1 MVLIA
6 WKHDS
11 RLVQGIPS
19 GDLCLRIV
27 GTARDGQVVRLAAP
41 KCTIGSAR
49 GCTLRLH
56 AAGVRPVHC
65 VILRGVRGTV
75 ARCWSGGTR
84 LNGRSFVDAP
94 LVAGDRL
101 AIGPIE
107 LEVLSSTAADAARD
121 EPRARAMI
129 CESSPPQSRRPDDQR
144 ARVDRQRVRKLI
156 AAVRGLQAENAR
168 LRERAELDNEASP
181 NQAKPANLK

>member
-1 MVLIA
+1 MVPIA
-6 WKHDS
+6 WKRDS

-27 GTARDGQVVRLAAP
+27 GTARDGQIVRLAAP

-49 GCTLRLH
+49 GCTLRLL
-56 AAGVRPVHC
+56 ASGVRPVQC

-75 ARCWSGGTR
+75 ARSWSGGTR
-84 LNGRSFVDAP
+84 LNGRGFVDAP

-107 LEVLSSTAADAARD
+107 LDVLSSTAVDAAHD
-121 EPRARAMI
+121 EP
-129 CESSPPQSRRPDDQR
+129 
-144 ARVDRQRVRKLI
+144 
-156 AAVRGLQAENAR
+156 
-168 LRERAELDNEASP
+168 ELANVASP
-181 NQAKPANLK
+181 NQASPAIS

>member
-1 MVLIA
+1 MVPIA
-6 WKHDS
+6 WKRDA
-11 RLVQGIPS
+11 RLVQGTPS

-27 GTARDGQVVRLAAP
+27 GTARDGQMVRLAAP

-56 AAGVRPVHC
+56 AAGVRPVQC
-65 VILRGVRGTV
+65 VILRGARGTV
-75 ARCWSGGTR
+75 ARSWSGGTR

-101 AIGPIE
+101 TIGPIE

-121 EPRARAMI
+121 VPCARAMI
-129 CESSPPQSRRPDDQR
+129 CESNPPQSRRPDDQR
-144 ARVDRQRVRKLI
+144 ARVERQRVRRLI
-156 AAVRGLQAENAR
+156 AAMRDLQAENAR
-168 LRERAELDNEASP
+168 LRARVELDGEASP
-181 NQAKPANLK
+181 NQAKPANSK